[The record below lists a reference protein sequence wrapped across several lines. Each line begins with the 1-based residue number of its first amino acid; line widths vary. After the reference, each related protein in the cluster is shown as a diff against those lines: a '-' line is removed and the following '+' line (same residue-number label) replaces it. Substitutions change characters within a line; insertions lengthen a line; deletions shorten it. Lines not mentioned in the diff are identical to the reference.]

1 MGSFSYPSCLIYP
14 QKRNSYHLSL
24 SLWARLTAIS
34 CHNDYLNQASG
45 GKTYAYRF
53 SVPPALHGQDVPYT
67 FYNGPNST
75 AIPGLGIPN
84 QSIAEALQ
92 KYIVTFTATG
102 VPSSENLPVFPQWG
116 TDKNLLDL
124 NVTGINVVKDDTANN
139 RCAWWQKAL
148 YS

>member
-1 MGSFSYPSCLIYP
+1 M
-14 QKRNSYHLSL
+14 
-24 SLWARLTAIS
+24 
-34 CHNDYLNQASG
+34 
-45 GKTYAYRF
+45 
-53 SVPPALHGQDVPYT
+53 PPALHGDDVPYT
-67 FYNGPNST
+67 FYNGPNSS
-75 AIPGLGIPN
+75 AVP

-124 NVTGINVVKDDTANN
+124 NVTGIKVVKDDTANS